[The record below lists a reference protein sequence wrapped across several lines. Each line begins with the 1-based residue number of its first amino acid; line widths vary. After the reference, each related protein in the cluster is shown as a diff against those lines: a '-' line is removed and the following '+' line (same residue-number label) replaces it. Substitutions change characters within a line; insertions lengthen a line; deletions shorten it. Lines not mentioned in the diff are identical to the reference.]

1 MMQNQETY
9 AAFIDLEKAFGK
21 IWSGATFYLLWKRGN
36 GGKLCQKLWKTTL
49 RPGIWTTDR

>member
-1 MMQNQETY
+1 MMLNQETY

>member
-9 AAFIDLEKAFGK
+9 AAFIDFGK